1 MTSYLG
7 TIETSLSPAVNLRG
21 VIMPRLPSVY
31 EEWRTNI
38 AGERAVTKEWIAG
51 EERVAQPPI
60 EPLLVSDQRET
71 PPELHPRMK
80 GWETAE
86 NNASLSPPTPNDADK
101 RAVAP
106 ESESDLARNGQP
118 RQPRAAGPLRAA
130 VAEAR
135 DQVVVRAVLR
145 REAAAGEPEAA
156 SHTASAGQGDQRKG
170 GAVAA
175 RSGPLI
181 IPQNR
186 EKLPISHRRGA
197 SETKLHQRLAPD
209 SSEPAE
215 PAVVVTIG
223 RIEVRAVTPPPT
235 ARPSPEKRSMM
246 SLDDYLQQRARGAR

>member
-1 MTSYLG
+1 
-7 TIETSLSPAVNLRG
+7 
-21 VIMPRLPSVY
+21 
-31 EEWRTNI
+31 
-38 AGERAVTKEWIAG
+38 VTKEWTAG
-51 EERVAQPPI
+51 EGSVAQPPI
-60 EPLLVSDQRET
+60 EPLLVSEQRET
-71 PPELHPRMK
+71 PLELHPRMQA
-80 GWETAE
+80 WETAK
-86 NNASLSPPTPNDADK
+86 NDASLSPPKPDDVDK
-101 RAVAP
+101 RAVELEA
-106 ESESDLARNGQP
+106 ESDLARKGRP
-118 RQPRAAGPLRAA
+118 RQARAAGPLRAL
-130 VAEAR
+130 VEEAR

-145 REAAAGEPEAA
+145 REAAPGETEAA

-197 SETKLHQRLAPD
+197 SETNLHHRREPD

-235 ARPSPEKRSMM
+235 SRPSPEKRSMM
-246 SLDDYLQQRARGAR
+246 SLDDYLQQRVRGAR